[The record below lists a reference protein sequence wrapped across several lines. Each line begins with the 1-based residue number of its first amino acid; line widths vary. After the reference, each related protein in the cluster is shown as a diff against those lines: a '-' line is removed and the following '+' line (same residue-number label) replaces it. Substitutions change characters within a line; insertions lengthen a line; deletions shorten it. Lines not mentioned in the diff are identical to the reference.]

1 MPFPEF
7 AQDQTRLLFFSRG
20 RGRGHAKPDV
30 AIARELLAMRPDVEV
45 RFVSYGTGAETI
57 LDGGFPV
64 VDLDLTDAGGA
75 AEVTVA
81 AGRLIRWLNPD
92 LVVSHE
98 EFAVAPV
105 AKIFEK
111 RCVFV
116 TDFFSD
122 PELYSMHAIHFCD
135 EVLFVGRKGVF
146 EEPEWLSGRVL
157 YLGPLDRPSAYG
169 ADGRARARSELGID
183 PDAFV
188 LGVFPGSWVER
199 GDEFCAAVIDAY
211 DGLPEPKALIWIAG
225 QQFDSVVERLGG
237 RSACRVFRQYD
248 DIDRAMSACAVGI
261 TRGSRGS
268 TLELVN
274 RGVPAIVV
282 SWGLNPADDQA
293 VEGLPGVRIVP
304 GFDLPNGSLP
314 EAIRDAR
321 PPERPLAF
329 ASFMECAAAIAA
341 HLPAVAPAAET
352 SAE

>member
-1 MPFPEF
+1 VE
-7 AQDQTRLLFFSRG
+7 
-20 RGRGHAKPDV
+20 
-30 AIARELLAMRPDVEV
+30 IARELLAMRPDVEI

-57 LDGGFPV
+57 VENGFPV
-64 VDLDLTDAGGA
+64 IDLDLADAGGA

-81 AGRLIRWLNPD
+81 AGRLIRWLDPD

-98 EFAVAPV
+98 EFAAAPA

-116 TDFFSD
+116 TDFFAE

-135 EVLFVGRKGVF
+135 EILFVGREGVF
-146 EEPEWLSGRVL
+146 EEPEWLNGRVR

-169 ADGRARARSELGID
+169 ADGRARARGEFGIE
-183 PDAFV
+183 PGAFV

-199 GDEFCAAVIDAY
+199 SEEFCDAVIDAY

-225 QQFDSVVERLGG
+225 REFDSIVERLDG
-237 RSACRVFRQYD
+237 RSACLVFRQYD
-248 DIDRAMSACAVGI
+248 NMDRAMSACSVSI

-274 RGVPAIVV
+274 RGVPAIAV
-282 SWGLNPADDQA
+282 SWRLNPADDQA
-293 VEGLPGVRIVP
+293 IEGLPGVRIVP
-304 GFDLPNGSLP
+304 GVDLLKGRLA
-314 EAIRDAR
+314 EAVRDAR
-321 PPERPLAF
+321 PPDRPLAF
-329 ASFMECAAAIAA
+329 SSFAECAAAIAT
-341 HLPAVAPAAET
+341 HLPAAGAGPLSTAPPAAET